1 MDTIVYYFEII
12 IGGYLYFLIYNLAVR
27 IGVFEWHF
35 VLPLY
40 LWSDEEEERKFMKCC
55 GVV

>member
-1 MDTIVYYFEII
+1 MDTIESVYY
-12 IGGYLYFLIYNLAVR
+12 YLYFLIYNLAVR